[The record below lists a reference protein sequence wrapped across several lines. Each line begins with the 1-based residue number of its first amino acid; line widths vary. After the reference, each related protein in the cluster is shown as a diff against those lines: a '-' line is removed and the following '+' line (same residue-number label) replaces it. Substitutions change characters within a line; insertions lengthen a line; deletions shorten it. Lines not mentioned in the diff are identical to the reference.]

1 MNDRKYGHKGYM
13 ESDRGESRRPSGP
26 RPPRPEGP
34 RGRGA
39 DQDKAIVFV
48 CRACGEKRRNL
59 TDIRADTT
67 CVRCGMD
74 IHACRQCASFDTS
87 VRFECTRPIP
97 ARIADKNTRNTCT
110 FYEPA
115 KSFDLAGSK
124 SVNTP
129 EDARA
134 AFDRLFDKKK

>member
-13 ESDRGESRRPSGP
+13 ESDRGEGGRRPSGP

-39 DQDKAIVFV
+39 DQDKAVVFV
-48 CRACGEKRRNL
+48 CRACGEKLRDLGN
-59 TDIRADTT
+59 IRADSPYA
-67 CVRCGMD
+67 RCGGEL
-74 IHACRQCASFDTS
+74 HACRQCASFAHDAHMLGRES
-87 VRFECTRPIP
+87 RPS
-97 ARIADKNTRNTCT
+97 IADKNSRNTCS

-129 EDARA
+129 RRRA
-134 AFDRLFDKKK
+134 AFARLFKK

>member
-13 ESDRGESRRPSGP
+13 ESDRGEGRRPSGP

-39 DQDKAIVFV
+39 DQDKAVVFV
-48 CRACGEKRRNL
+48 CRACGEKLRNL
-59 TDIRADTT
+59 EDIRAGST
-67 CVRCGMD
+67 CVRCGAD
-74 IHACRQCASFDTS
+74 LHACRQCACFDTS
-87 VRFECTRPIP
+87 ARFECTRPIP
-97 ARIADKNTRNTCT
+97 ARIPDKNTRNVCS

-134 AFDRLFDKKK
+134 AFDRLFEKKK

>member
-13 ESDRGESRRPSGP
+13 ESDRGEGGRRPSGP

-39 DQDKAIVFV
+39 DQDKAVVFV
-48 CRACGEKRRNL
+48 CRACGEKLRDLEN
-59 TDIRADTT
+59 IREDST
-67 CVRCGMD
+67 CARCGSD
-74 IHACRQCASFDTS
+74 LHACRQCASFDTS
-87 VRFECTRPIP
+87 ARFECTRPIP
-97 ARIADKNTRNTCT
+97 ARIADKNSRNSCS

-134 AFDRLFDKKK
+134 AFDRLFKK